1 MTGIKSLLETL
12 KGVLA
17 EKRHDPTIREFL
29 QAHVHE
35 AFTVAADK
43 LAQLGYL
50 KTDERISLSS
60 AVGDMLET
68 FNKAAAEKC
77 PVSQKQTLPLDVVQK
92 LMER

>member
-1 MTGIKSLLETL
+1 MTGIKNLLETL
-12 KGVLA
+12 KLALA
-17 EKRHDPTIREFL
+17 EDRRDPTIKEFL

-50 KTDERISLSS
+50 ATDERISLSS

-68 FNKAAAEKC
+68 FNNAAAEKC
-77 PVSQKQTLPLDVVQK
+77 PVSEETTLPPDVLEK